1 MLYRTLI
8 LWFIIGCIHFYRQ
21 TFKGFS
27 RFWSDLILESFG
39 EALPILLFDGR
50 GLPPMWGSIV
60 VLTIALVCQALVLE
74 EYDVAAIWDL
84 IKTTWQGFWFP
95 GEFDE

>member
-1 MLYRTLI
+1 
-8 LWFIIGCIHFYRQ
+8 
-21 TFKGFS
+21 
-27 RFWSDLILESFG
+27 
-39 EALPILLFDGR
+39 
-50 GLPPMWGSIV
+50 MWGSIV